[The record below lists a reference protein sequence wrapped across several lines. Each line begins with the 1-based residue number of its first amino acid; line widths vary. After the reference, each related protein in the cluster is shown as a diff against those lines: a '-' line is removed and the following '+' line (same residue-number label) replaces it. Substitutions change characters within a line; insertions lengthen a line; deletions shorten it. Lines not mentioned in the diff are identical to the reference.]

1 MKRLNFLLLFILG
14 LVGAIL
20 ACGPLGGGSDQAATV
35 AALSTSLAATA
46 TLTPPPANNPTT
58 TSSTT
63 DSGATATPGAANATL
78 EAALAQ
84 ATQQAITI
92 QQTRDAQATLDTQN
106 NAAMEATL
114 SPIRS
119 ELAQYGIDTSTGR
132 LGWVHPP
139 LTLDVSGYQQYV
151 YDNEFLAT
159 LARDFVIAADI
170 TWNTQFGTT
179 GCGFVI
185 RSDGNEEAVNQYLV
199 IATRGGNGR
208 VLWGIQQNGEVNLDD
223 SIDIYATGI
232 DPQFE
237 WQNDTTN
244 RIVVVGIGQNFTIY
258 SNGTKLGDIIGTVG
272 FDRGFSAFVA
282 LNESGTTHCEFTN
295 AWLWLLN

>member
-1 MKRLNFLLLFILG
+1 MKRFNFLLLFILG

-20 ACGPLGGGSDQAATV
+20 ACGPLSGGGDQAATV

-46 TLTPPPANNPTT
+46 TFTPPPADNPTAT
-58 TSSTT
+58 NPAAN
-63 DSGATATPGAANATL
+63 GATATPGAANATL

-92 QQTRDAQATLDTQN
+92 QQTRDAQATLDAQN
-106 NAAMEATL
+106 SASMEATL
-114 SPIRS
+114 SPIRA
-119 ELAQYGIDTSTGR
+119 ELAQYGIDASTGR

-139 LTLDVSGYQQYV
+139 LALDAAGYMQYN

-179 GCGFVI
+179 GCGFVL

-199 IATRGGNGR
+199 IGTRGGNGR
-208 VLWGIQQNGEVNLDD
+208 VLWGVQQNGEVNLDD
-223 SIDIYATGI
+223 SIDIYANGI

-237 WQNDTTN
+237 WENDTTN

-258 SNGTKLGDIIGTVG
+258 SNGTKLGDIVGTAG
-272 FDRGFSAFVA
+272 FERGFTAFVA

-295 AWLWLLN
+295 SWLWLLN